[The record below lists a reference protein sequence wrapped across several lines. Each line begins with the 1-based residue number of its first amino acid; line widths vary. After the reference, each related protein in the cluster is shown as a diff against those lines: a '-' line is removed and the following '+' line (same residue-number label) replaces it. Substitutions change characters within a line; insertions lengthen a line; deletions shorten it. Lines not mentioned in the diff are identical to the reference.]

1 MLFALLVDAALQLP
15 GKKSTLLLVAEI
27 SLIHP
32 VIASINVLLSTIKFL
47 ELLAV
52 TRAMIELHDCAL
64 LSLCSPRYL
73 SKMFTSRRKFNFG
86 FGGRRLYNPP
96 I

>member
-32 VIASINVLLSTIKFL
+32 VSASINVLLSTIKFL
-47 ELLAV
+47 
-52 TRAMIELHDCAL
+52 
-64 LSLCSPRYL
+64 
-73 SKMFTSRRKFNFG
+73 
-86 FGGRRLYNPP
+86 
-96 I
+96 